1 MTDGRPPVV
10 RPSVRPSVDAP
21 FLFAHLS
28 VSPFSGSRSTEIR
41 FFHTFLSVFSWSV
54 RAALANPHCKHL
66 LEKSCRFSFCL
77 EMLSGEHVRRRIS
90 FSSTALFLLWI
101 FCPWEPP
108 ICLSKRFEGRA
119 ISSLHV
125 LESSGMEKEVNIGP
139 RAAEQLQS

>member
-10 RPSVRPSVDAP
+10 RPSVIRRRSISVCSS
-21 FLFAHLS
+21 LS
-28 VSPFSGSRSTEIR
+28 LSFSPGVESSTEIW

-66 LEKSCRFSFCL
+66 LEKTCRFSICL
-77 EMLSGEHVRRRIS
+77 EMLSGEHVHRRIS
-90 FSSTALFLLWI
+90 FSSTALFLLWT

-108 ICLSKRFEGRA
+108 ICLSKRFERRA

-125 LESSGMEKEVNIGP
+125 LESSGMEKEVNMGP